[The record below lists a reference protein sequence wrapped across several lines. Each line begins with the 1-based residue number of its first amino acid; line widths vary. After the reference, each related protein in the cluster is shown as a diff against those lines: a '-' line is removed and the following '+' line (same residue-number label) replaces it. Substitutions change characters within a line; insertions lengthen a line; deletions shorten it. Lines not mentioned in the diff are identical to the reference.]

1 MLMNF
6 SVKKLMKHSKNFI
19 YFILFNLKNHVKN
32 IDRLNVTF
40 SINTSNNR
48 R

>member
-6 SVKKLMKHSKNFI
+6 SLKKLMKHSKNFI
-19 YFILFNLKNHVKN
+19 YLILFYLKNHAKN
-32 IDRLNVTF
+32 IDRSNVTF
-40 SINTSNNR
+40 STNTSNNR